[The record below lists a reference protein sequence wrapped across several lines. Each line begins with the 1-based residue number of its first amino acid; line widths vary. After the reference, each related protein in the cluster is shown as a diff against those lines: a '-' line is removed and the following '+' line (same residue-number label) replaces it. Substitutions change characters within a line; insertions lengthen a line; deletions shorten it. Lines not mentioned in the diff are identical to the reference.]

1 LLAFSGASTH
11 VVLYRPVPAALFAVV
26 EQHMGGAI
34 GFEVDVSLLAAALQ
48 HMGRAG
54 NENRQRFFFS
64 TPP

>member
-1 LLAFSGASTH
+1 
-11 VVLYRPVPAALFAVV
+11 VPAALFAVV